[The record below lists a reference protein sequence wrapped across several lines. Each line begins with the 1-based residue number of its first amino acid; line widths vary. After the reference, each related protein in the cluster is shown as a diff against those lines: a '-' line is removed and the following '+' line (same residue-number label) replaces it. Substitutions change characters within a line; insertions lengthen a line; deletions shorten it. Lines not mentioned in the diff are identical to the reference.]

1 MHVQDKFIIREFVR
15 IAAENGWTLDKDQ
28 PDAEDFDFPVNDAEN
43 IIKACDD
50 LDEFTVYFVQ
60 NQTNY
65 QGWVF
70 FVMGNEPGIII
81 CDASGRLGDIFD
93 KTMESHDQAFAE

>member
-15 IAAENGWTLDKDQ
+15 IAAENGWILHYSQ
-28 PDAEDFDFPVNDAEN
+28 PDAEGFDFPVNDAES

-50 LDEFTVYFVQ
+50 LDEFTPLFFHQ
-60 NQTNY
+60 ETQMT
-65 QGWVF
+65 GWIF
-70 FVMGNEPGIII
+70 LVMGNEPGVII